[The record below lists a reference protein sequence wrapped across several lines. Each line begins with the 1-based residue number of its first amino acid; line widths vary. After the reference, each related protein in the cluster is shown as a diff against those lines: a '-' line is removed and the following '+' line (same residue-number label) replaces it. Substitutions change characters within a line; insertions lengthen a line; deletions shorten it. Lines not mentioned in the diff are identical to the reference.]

1 MARRLSRR
9 WKQDVIQQV
18 HRLGIGSVAGNS
30 ASEAT
35 VPLDAV
41 VAVVAS
47 GTPPRHG
54 GSYCLSDV
62 DSDAELA
69 LRIEEIMADPPGV
82 RVVPHDASEATPPLD
97 AVVAVVARGTP
108 PQRGR
113 SYCSTE
119 LDSDAEL
126 ASRIEEILADPPSAQ
141 NPSSSSSGVPVPPHV
156 AVVAADAKDG
166 RRQAM
171 FQFRKVAARIARQT
185 WRARHTYCPYK
196 APSRALRAKRS
207 TSN

>member
-1 MARRLSRR
+1 MTL
-9 WKQDVIQQV
+9 I
-18 HRLGIGSVAGNS
+18 VAV

-35 VPLDAV
+35 PPLDTV
-41 VAVVAS
+41 VAVVAR
-47 GTPPRHG
+47 GTPPGRS
-54 GSYCLSDV
+54 GSYCPTEV

-69 LRIEEIMADPPGV
+69 LQIEEILADPPGAQNRCSSSSGV

-108 PQRGR
+108 PRGSG
-113 SYCSTE
+113 SYCPTE
-119 LDSDAEL
+119 VDSDAEPAL
-126 ASRIEEILADPPSAQ
+126 RIDEILADPPGAQ
-141 NPSSSSSGVPVPPHV
+141 NRCSSSSGVRVVPHV

-196 APSRALRAKRS
+196 VPSRALRAKRL